1 MLASATFESAAR
13 PTKVLLV
20 DDDLV
25 FGKIMVEVA
34 REEGI
39 DLQVHDSLLSLGY
52 LGSLQNYD
60 AVILDYHLEH
70 LNGLEI
76 ATYLDSFLGD
86 MPAVLISSGDMRDVT
101 SVPWPD
107 CLHTFVPK
115 QRGYKAILA
124 AAREAINKSLSS
136 HSLN

>member
-1 MLASATFESAAR
+1 MLASSEATFETPAR

-25 FGKIMVEVA
+25 FGKIMSEVA

-39 DLQVHDSLLSLGY
+39 ELQVHDSLLSLGY
-52 LGSLQNYD
+52 LGSLKNYD
-60 AVILDYHLEH
+60 AIILDYHLEH

-76 ATYLDSFLGD
+76 ATYLDSFLND
-86 MPAVLISSGDMRDVT
+86 MPAVLISNGDMQDVST
-101 SVPWPD
+101 VPWPV

-115 QRGYKAILA
+115 QRGYKAILE
-124 AAREAINKSLSS
+124 AARDAISKKGSS
-136 HSLN
+136 H